1 MLTPLA
7 DLFADYETSR
17 ARLHEVKTKHALLED
32 THGALNARYGSALAE
47 RDATA
52 ELAAAEK
59 RENRELRQR
68 LQRAETTLA
77 ATQTEGRE
85 GAATR
90 EKLERALE
98 TESRRAATQADEIA
112 RLHNEL
118 AERDQ
123 SLAKLENAMKEAN
136 DQAAL
141 TAQDIVGLRE
151 ALRSRGAARGRA
163 APRRRDRCHH
173 RARSATRRGP

>member
-98 TESRRAATQADEIA
+98 TESRRAATQ
-112 RLHNEL
+112 
-118 AERDQ
+118 
-123 SLAKLENAMKEAN
+123 S
-136 DQAAL
+136 
-141 TAQDIVGLRE
+141 
-151 ALRSRGAARGRA
+151 
-163 APRRRDRCHH
+163 RRDRAAAQRTR
-173 RARSATRRGP
+173 RARPEPGQAGKRDEGGQ